1 MNWSFVV
8 VNFHLWQYKW
18 FKKTIMS
25 PLLKQYTE
33 VMKLPFNLIFW
44 LISISPDIRQRGCFF
59 FLLFF
64 CKSVRVHGF
73 VTFVIVLQFG
83 SCQLSQLFTI
93 DCKTCCVQIRRLQ
106 CVLRPV
112 WEERWMFWCYFYLMI
127 QYEINDLYC

>member
-1 MNWSFVV
+1 MTFYRVSLLQQIPLTTTKGELVICGGELSSV
-8 VNFHLWQYKW
+8 TVQMI
-18 FKKTIMS
+18 KKTIMS

-33 VMKLPFNLIFW
+33 VMKLPFNLSFW

-73 VTFVIVLQFG
+73 VTFVIILQFG

-112 WEERWMFWCYFYLMI
+112 WEER
-127 QYEINDLYC
+127 